1 MVNSVVPRRKQV
13 RHSGRIPGL
22 LRNPMATVP
31 SLAPRAFA
39 RKGLI
44 DRASRRTYALR
55 PGVTPARWRRPNA
68 RR

>member
-1 MVNSVVPRRKQV
+1 MV
-13 RHSGRIPGL
+13 GIPGL

-44 DRASRRTYALR
+44 DRASRRTLHALR